1 VAQSGYGIDLGAV
14 YRLLTEVAETVRV
27 HGTRFDNVDRRL
39 DQLLRVVNEHSRV
52 LNEHS
57 RVLNERSR
65 VLGEHS
71 RRLDDLSASVAD
83 LRGAVG
89 QFHEAVISQGV
100 QHSGLEDRMRRVERH
115 LKLEPSPK

>member
-1 VAQSGYGIDLGAV
+1 MAQSGYGIDLGAV

-39 DQLLRVVNEHSRV
+39 DQLLRVV
-52 LNEHS
+52 NEHS